1 MMQELISAECKF
13 GIYLEIR
20 NYASHECSTTYE
32 QNISGIADLI
42 EKFARRHFHFK
53 YRNFN

>member
-1 MMQELISAECKF
+1 MQELISAECKF